1 MFKKLIALLAVALV
15 VSACATPTP
24 EVVEEVSQG
33 VTDTEILIANCAAT
47 SGAFAPVG
55 VPFIA
60 GIQAYLDV
68 VNAAGGINGRQ
79 ITFLH
84 EDDEFD
90 PVKGKACL
98 TKMVEDEQVFAIVGH
113 FGTPVVGATLEDLKD
128 YGIPAVYF
136 ATGIGQL
143 YSDNATGRDRGIM
156 PVQPIYR
163 TEGQIMVARAVDLVD
178 AKTIGIIYTSD
189 DAGKDML
196 WGAQKKAQELGLT
209 LVEAQVAPG
218 AADVSAAV
226 TTIKE
231 ANVDFIIG
239 GAIQATIPTIIKEL
253 AAQGNDKDLITT
265 YVNVSLAIAETFA
278 ADIEG
283 KFNVYGNGWVSFEGE
298 RADELAKF
306 GAALPEFAANAFAMT
321 GWIAGHFFVEGLRRL
336 EANGEVVNWE
346 NYMDAM
352 ESAPITN
359 PFGGEIDFG
368 NGLRAGTQEMNLS
381 IIDNT
386 DPALW
391 KVVDGL
397 KSIDALL
404 GN

>member
-1 MFKKLIALLAVALV
+1 MFKKLVSVLALALV
-15 VSACATPTP
+15 VTACAPT
-24 EVVEEVSQG
+24 VKEEVSQG

-68 VNAAGGINGRQ
+68 INDAGGIDGRQ
-79 ITFLH
+79 VRFLH

-90 PVKGKACL
+90 PIKGKACL
-98 TKMVEDEQVFAIVGH
+98 TKMVEDEKVFAIVGH
-113 FGTPVVGATLEDLKD
+113 FGTPVVGATLEDLKE

-178 AKTIGIIYTSD
+178 AKKIGIIYTND

-209 LVEAQVAPG
+209 LVEAQVTPG
-218 AADVSAAV
+218 GADVSSAV

-253 AAQGNDKDLITT
+253 AAQGNDKDVITT
-265 YVNVSLAIAETFA
+265 YVNVSQAIAATFVADA
-278 ADIEG
+278 AG
-283 KFNVYGNGWVSFEGE
+283 KFDVYGNGWVSFEGD
-298 RADELAKF
+298 RAAELAKF
-306 GAALPEFAANAFAMT
+306 AAAAPDYATNAFAMT
-321 GWIAGHFFVEGLRRL
+321 GWIAAHFFTEGLRRL
-336 EANGEVVNWE
+336 AANEEVVNWE
-346 NYMDAM
+346 NYLDAM
-352 ESAPITN
+352 ESAPIGN
-359 PFGGEIDFG
+359 PFGGSIDYG

-381 IIDNT
+381 VVDG
-386 DPALW
+386 AEAGLW

-397 KSIDALL
+397 KSIDELL